1 MSGSIRPLN
10 VRPASGRLQQ
20 IGSQPASK
28 ARKKLPMPEPI
39 IASGDGRAAYENR
52 LLALLFLTFGC
63 VFFDR
68 LAITFL
74 FPQIADELNLTN
86 RHLGILSSVLALTW
100 AIFGF
105 VLPSWADARGTRKP
119 MLIAAVVVFSLT
131 SALSGAVSGF
141 ASLLLIRALMGV
153 AEGPVLPLAQTL
165 MASASSDS
173 RRGLNMGLLQG
184 SAAGLFGSVLA
195 PPIIVAVS
203 GTLGWR
209 AAFYVS
215 CVPGL
220 ILAFLLWRYIN
231 VPAPAIRAKAATAA
245 ARPGVLHAVR
255 ELLRYRNIVVCL
267 AIGCAYIAWF
277 ILIVSFAPTFL
288 IRQKHFSNTT
298 MGWVMSA
305 LGLAHVFWGFAVPWI
320 SDRIGRKPAMI
331 VFTATAVL
339 APLALIHIDSPVL
352 LAGALLLTYTGL
364 GCFTI
369 FMSTIPA
376 ETVPARYIATAI
388 GMIMGLGEI
397 VGGFFAPMIAGYA
410 ADIHG
415 LTTPF
420 WISTA
425 GAAIA
430 LVLSLFL
437 VETAPR
443 KLAAEGPVTAAVET
457 Q

>member
-1 MSGSIRPLN
+1 MS
-10 VRPASGRLQQ
+10 
-20 IGSQPASK
+20 
-28 ARKKLPMPEPI
+28 ETT
-39 IASGDGRAAYENR
+39 IASGDGRAGYENR
-52 LLALLFLTFGC
+52 LLVLLFLTFGC

-74 FPQIADELNLTN
+74 FPQIADELHLTN
-86 RHLGILSSVLALTW
+86 KHLGILSSVLALTW

-105 VLPSWADARGTRKP
+105 VLPSWSDARGTRKP
-119 MLIAAVVVFSLT
+119 VLVGAVVVFSLT

-141 ASLLLIRALMGV
+141 ASLLLIRAFMGM

-203 GTLGWR
+203 AALGWR

-215 CVPGL
+215 CIPGL
-220 ILAFLLWRYIN
+220 ILAFLMWRY
-231 VPAPAIRAKAATAA
+231 VREPAIGAAAHATASA
-245 ARPGVLHAVR
+245 SRSGASRSGVMQAVR

-267 AIGCAYIAWF
+267 AIGCVYIAWF
-277 ILIVSFAPTFL
+277 IVIVSFAPTFL
-288 IRQKHFSNTT
+288 IKEKHFSNTT

-305 LGLAHVFWGFAVPWI
+305 LGVAHVFWGFAVPWI
-320 SDRIGRKPAMI
+320 SDRIGRKPAMLI
-331 VFTATAVL
+331 FTATAVL
-339 APLALIHIDSPVL
+339 APLALIHIDSPLL
-352 LAGALLLTYTGL
+352 LAGVLLVTYTGL

-388 GMIMGLGEI
+388 GMIMGLGEV

-410 ADIHG
+410 ADIYG
-415 LTTPF
+415 LETPF

-425 GAAIA
+425 GAALA
-430 LVLSLFL
+430 LILSLFL

-443 KLAAEGPVTAAVET
+443 KLAADSQLNAATEA